1 MKLLVVCNKMDK
13 SPYFQ
18 PEWLTNPTDKTIP
31 KFYFYDN
38 WDTIDA
44 DMTPSVLPRSA
55 RSDKSSL
62 AMTKYDFLPSP
73 DQIITLS
80 AKEGMNVPYLK
91 EKLFSLVAE
100 GEVGL
105 ESTVVSNARHYEAL
119 QKSSESLYSVL
130 RGMSEGVTTDFI
142 AMDIR
147 RALHHLG
154 EITGDISS
162 DDLLDNIFSKFC
174 IGK

>member
-1 MKLLVVCNKMDK
+1 
-13 SPYFQ
+13 
-18 PEWLTNPTDKTIP
+18 
-31 KFYFYDN
+31 
-38 WDTIDA
+38 
-44 DMTPSVLPRSA
+44 MTPSVNNE
-55 RSDKSSL
+55 
-62 AMTKYDFLPSP
+62 FLPQA

-91 EKLFSLVAE
+91 EKLFSLVAD

-119 QKSSESLYSVL
+119 QKSYESLDSVL
-130 RGMSEGVTTDFI
+130 RGMSEGITTDFI

-147 RALHHLG
+147 RALYHLG